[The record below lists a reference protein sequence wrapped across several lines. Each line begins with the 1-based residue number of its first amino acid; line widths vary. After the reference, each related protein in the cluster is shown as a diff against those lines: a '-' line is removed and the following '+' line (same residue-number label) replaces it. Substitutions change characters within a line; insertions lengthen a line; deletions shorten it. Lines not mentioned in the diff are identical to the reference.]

1 MAPFNDE
8 QIETYIKRHL
18 ELKEEKE
25 GNRGKLQTDGG
36 DTDKKSKADNP
47 TNVTQE
53 KAKQLRDRIRKVKG
67 LEKLITQP
75 LLLLMTIEV
84 LESLEGEKGREMNR
98 LILYDKFTEKF
109 FDRAY
114 KKAQNSAN
122 GIPESLQSRPLES
135 FRRYAEIIAGH
146 MLATSQYVIKIE
158 EDAGNADEI
167 EKLARNNPKAKK
179 AMQNAAPVRKFDSNE
194 DNDGEAS
201 VQFIHKSKQDHSALI
216 FVYLKFQIFFLCMC
230 IVSCRKSHSYSYSY
244 SHSYS
249 YSYSHSHSCPNPY
262 SHPTP
267 SKSRYPGVLCC
278 MPHRSRNPQRYREGR
293 EKD

>member
-75 LLLLMTIEV
+75 LLLLMIIRV

-98 LILYDKFTEKF
+98 LILYDVFTDDF
-109 FDRAY
+109 FKRAIN
-114 KKAQNSAN
+114 KQKSGN
-122 GIPESLQSRPLES
+122 GIPKRLKSPLES
-135 FRRYAEIIAGH
+135 FRKYAEIIAGH
-146 MLATSQYVIKIE
+146 MLATSQYVIKME
-158 EDAGNADEI
+158 EVGNADEI
-167 EKLARNNPKAKK
+167 EKLARNNPNAVD
-179 AMQNAAPVRKFDSNE
+179 AMRNAAPVRKFDSNE

-201 VQFIHKSKQDHSALI
+201 VQFIHKSKQEHSALI
-216 FVYLKFQIFFLCMC
+216 FVY
-230 IVSCRKSHSYSYSY
+230 
-244 SHSYS
+244 
-249 YSYSHSHSCPNPY
+249 
-262 SHPTP
+262 
-267 SKSRYPGVLCC
+267 
-278 MPHRSRNPQRYREGR
+278 
-293 EKD
+293 

>member
-18 ELKEEKE
+18 ELKQEKE

-36 DTDKKSKADNP
+36 DTDKKSKANNP

-98 LILYDKFTEKF
+98 LILYDKFTENF
-109 FDRAY
+109 FDRAFE
-114 KKAQNSAN
+114 KAQNSAN
-122 GIPESLQSRPLES
+122 GILKSLKSPLES

-146 MLATSQYVIKIE
+146 MLATSQYVIKME
-158 EDAGNADEI
+158 EVGNADEI
-167 EKLARNNPKAKK
+167 EKLARNNLNAVD
-179 AMQNAAPVRKFDSNE
+179 AMRNAAPVRKFDSNE

-201 VQFIHKSKQDHSALI
+201 VQFIHKSKQEHSALI
-216 FVYLKFQIFFLCMC
+216 FV
-230 IVSCRKSHSYSYSY
+230 H
-244 SHSYS
+244 
-249 YSYSHSHSCPNPY
+249 
-262 SHPTP
+262 
-267 SKSRYPGVLCC
+267 
-278 MPHRSRNPQRYREGR
+278 
-293 EKD
+293 